1 MGLQPPSSSR
11 RGHTR
16 NTPSR
21 RHAPNPNP
29 PGGTLRNSANTS
41 PYPPP
46 PLPRDLQPLARR
58 TEPKAALTPETR
70 ATTRQQMSRSLRP
83 PATTRPQMSRSLC
96 PPARQGTLG
105 WRILSREI
113 ILSTPVLFPLK
124 GRAARGLVERARGL
138 GTSHPRRHSATH
150 SLAQPS
156 PARGQA
162 SRVPSQGRF
171 EPNSQAAGPGVPQ
184 SWAPAQLHLP

>member
-29 PGGTLRNSANTS
+29 PGGTLRNSASTS

-70 ATTRQQMSRSLRP
+70 ATTRPQMSRSLR
-83 PATTRPQMSRSLC
+83 

-171 EPNSQAAGPGVPQ
+171 GPNSQAAGPGVPQ

>member
-16 NTPSR
+16 NTASR

-46 PLPRDLQPLARR
+46 PLPRDLQPLARC

-70 ATTRQQMSRSLRP
+70 ATTCQQMSRSLR
-83 PATTRPQMSRSLC
+83 

-113 ILSTPVLFPLK
+113 ILSTPVLFPVK
-124 GRAARGLVERARGL
+124 GGAARGLVERPIPAD
-138 GTSHPRRHSATH
+138 TAPHTAWH
-150 SLAQPS
+150 S
-156 PARGQA
+156 PALPVAKHPGCHHRAGLSPIPKQRA
-162 SRVPSQGRF
+162 LGSPKAGSQ
-171 EPNSQAAGPGVPQ
+171 PNSISRDRDSREQAAK
-184 SWAPAQLHLP
+184 AAAFR